1 MKVSLSSI
9 LERFENGVA
18 ALGLGLM
25 LLLVCVEILMRNV
38 GQSSFLWAE
47 EVARYLMIWSVYFAA
62 ASLVSSG
69 GHLRV
74 ELLLDKVG
82 PKVRKWLNVFAE
94 IWVLAFAVA
103 LTISGYQFVETSFFI
118 GFTSADSNFP
128 LKLAWMY
135 LVIPVTFFLT
145 VIHAA
150 VRLFKLFTKN

>member
-1 MKVSLSSI
+1 MKTSLSSI
-9 LERFENGVA
+9 LESLENGVA
-18 ALGLGLM
+18 AFGLALM
-25 LLLVCVEILMRNV
+25 LVLVCVEILMRNV
-38 GQSSFLWAE
+38 AQASFLWAE

-62 ASLVSSG
+62 ASLVGSG

-74 ELLLDKVG
+74 ELLVDKVG
-82 PKVRKWLNVFAE
+82 PKLRKALNIFAE

-135 LVIPVTFFLT
+135 LVIPLTFFLT
-145 VIHAA
+145 VIHAGL
-150 VRLFKLFTKN
+150 RLIKLLTSK